1 MQLVAQKDVRQ
12 TTKIRK
18 IMLRAQIEDKYTQK
32 EYTSPCVHLIFV
44 EVFEAESCRMTVY
57 RHETVPD
64 TGTKI
69 HKN

>member
-1 MQLVAQKDVRQ
+1 
-12 TTKIRK
+12 
-18 IMLRAQIEDKYTQK
+18 MLRAQIEDKFTQK
-32 EYTSPCVHLIFV
+32 EYASPCVHLIFV
-44 EVFEAESCRMTVY
+44 KVFEAESCRMTVY

>member
-1 MQLVAQKDVRQ
+1 MQLVEPKNVRQ